1 MTSFCCARGSGSPV
15 EELNFFINVASV
27 GREVNLVG
35 LGYADFIHM
44 ERWCSKTLSTNERTE
59 ILM

>member
-1 MTSFCCARGSGSPV
+1 V

-27 GREVNLVG
+27 GRGVDLAG
-35 LGYADFIHM
+35 LGYDDFIHV
-44 ERWCSKTLSTNERTE
+44 ESWCSKTLSANERME